1 MKARRVR
8 GVVAALAAVMVTSL
22 AAACGGGGTTAEG
35 GASAPAGG
43 APAEK
48 SELRLGFFPNITH
61 STALVGVEKGY
72 FTKALGDNVT
82 LKTSTFNAGPAAI
95 EAVFSGAIDATYIG
109 PNPAIN
115 AWEKSKGQAIKI
127 VAGAASGGV
136 YLVVKPEINTIEDLK
151 GKKVATPQLGNT
163 QDVALR
169 YYLDEKGIKTDT
181 KGGGEVSI
189 VPQENSL
196 TLQTFATGDID
207 AAWVPEPFASR
218 LIQESG
224 GKVLIDERDLWP
236 NKQFVITHLIVRQ
249 EWAKE
254 HPDLVKKLIEG
265 HVESTAFINS
275 DPAGAATAV
284 NAQLEKL
291 TGKPL
296 KPEVLDSALKNITFT
311 NDPIASSLVGSADH
325 AIKVGL
331 LKPIDLTGIYDLTT
345 LNGILSAKG
354 ETAVSDK

>member
-43 APAEK
+43 AAEK

-61 STALVGVEKGY
+61 STALVGVEKGFY
-72 FTKALGDNVT
+72 TKALGDDVT
-82 LKTSTFNAGPAAI
+82 LKTTTFNAGPAAI

-115 AWEKSKGQAIKI
+115 AWEKSKGTAIKI

-136 YLVVKPEINTIEDLK
+136 YLIVKPEINTIEDLK

-189 VPQENSL
+189 VPQENSQ

-249 EWAKE
+249 DWAKE
-254 HPDLVKKLIEG
+254 HPDLVKKLVEG
-265 HVESTAFINS
+265 HVESTAYINS
-275 DPAGAATAV
+275 DPAGASAAV
-284 NAQLEKL
+284 NSQLEKL

-296 KPEVLDSALKNITFT
+296 KPEVLDSAFKNITFT
-311 NDPIASSLVGSADH
+311 NDPIASSLTGSADH

-331 LKPIDLTGIYDLTT
+331 LKPIDLNGIYDLTT